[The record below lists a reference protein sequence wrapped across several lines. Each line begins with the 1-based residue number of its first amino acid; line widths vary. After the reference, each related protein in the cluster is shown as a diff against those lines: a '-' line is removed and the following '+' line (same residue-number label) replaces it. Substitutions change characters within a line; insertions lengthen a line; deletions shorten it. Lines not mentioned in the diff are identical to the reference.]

1 MELDKT
7 EYLASTDDANV
18 VERLVQAREQLK
30 DCLMRGKA
38 AVGYWQVQ
46 IHDDAIA
53 LIASQAAEVARLEAL
68 VVSRVRASA
77 DAIVEIASQA
87 AEIAAL
93 KAEIAKLTGRVSDRQ
108 KLNRLLGERDE
119 WRQEL
124 DNLRRLLRR
133 AERGVAE
140 EHSWY
145 VAAEASLSARTDE
158 IDQLTRLNAALEDAL
173 KRLGGAPMRLNA
185 ETHHD

>member
-1 MELDKT
+1 MT
-7 EYLASTDDANV
+7 ECY
-18 VERLVQAREQLK
+18 
-30 DCLMRGKA
+30 
-38 AVGYWQVQ
+38 
-46 IHDDAIA
+46 
-53 LIASQAAEVARLEAL
+53 RLECTA
-68 VVSRVRASA
+68 
-77 DAIVEIASQA
+77 
-87 AEIAAL
+87 
-93 KAEIAKLTGRVSDRQ
+93 DRQ
-108 KLNRLLGERDE
+108 KLKRLLGERDE

-158 IDQLTRLNAALEDAL
+158 IDQLTRLNAALEDAQ
-173 KRLGGAPMRLNA
+173 KRRGGAPMRLNA

>member
-1 MELDKT
+1 MSNDIRERL
-7 EYLASTDDANV
+7 ERIVAQPSNASTDVDDRFAV
-18 VERLVQAREQLK
+18 VLRTELK
-30 DCLMRGKA
+30 RAL
-38 AVGYWQVQ
+38 
-46 IHDDAIA
+46 A
-53 LIASQAAEVARLEAL
+53 LITV
-68 VVSRVRASA
+68 
-77 DAIVEIASQA
+77 QA

-93 KAEIAKLTGRVSDRQ
+93 KAEIAKLTGRVSDQQ
-108 KLNRLLGERDE
+108 KLKRLLGERDE

-158 IDQLTRLNAALEDAL
+158 IDQLTRLNAAARGFIEAL
-173 KRLGGAPMRLNA
+173 LLVSVS
-185 ETHHD
+185 